1 MVRKSEG
8 AVFRPNMLDR
18 KSALPLNE
26 QICRFIRSE
35 IYAGNLRPGAR
46 LPASRVLAAEL
57 DVSRTTIRNA
67 YDQLD
72 SEGVIET
79 RTGSGVFVSTE
90 ISVDIQSRLGKGV
103 SPCAN
108 ASRKS
113 NAPAVGQPDSS
124 ASTAKSRRI
133 AALSAYRLT
142 RAMHFAPNIPDYD
155 LFPDRIW
162 TQLLMRTWRDRKRD
176 QNLPVAG
183 GAPELRQAIASHLRV
198 ARGVECD
205 PRQVIVTAGNRN
217 GLSLIARVLFDEGD
231 RVVVEEPTS
240 LTNIAILKANGLQ
253 TIPCGVDRQGLI
265 VPDRDDVS
273 TAGPVGRSPADECS
287 VRAVYV
293 TPARQYPM
301 GHSMSAARRIA
312 LFDWAERRNALIIE
326 DDYDSEFRYQGRP
339 LAPLQAVDRTGRV
352 LYMGTFSK
360 ALSQTIRLGYLV
372 VPAAFVE
379 AFEHMTYLE
388 GVLSEAVQQTMAT
401 FLDGGHLMSHLRF
414 ARKVYRARR
423 DLLVDGL
430 RARYGERI
438 EITGPESGLH
448 IVVWLPEDAD
458 DSIAFE
464 KGLAE
469 GILIYPLWSFMQD
482 PDAARLRYPRPA
494 LVLSYTMLNQINAD
508 GLLARLFRSVDA
520 AGEAAPRD
528 RLQAYERLRA
538 IDFDDMDFAASR
550 G

>member
-1 MVRKSEG
+1 MRKSEG
-8 AVFRPNMLDR
+8 AVFRPQMLDR
-18 KSALPLNE
+18 KSGLPLNE

-46 LPASRVLAAEL
+46 LPASRVLAGEL
-57 DVSRTTIRNA
+57 GVSRTTIRNA

-90 ISVDIQSRLGKGV
+90 ISADIQQRLGEG
-103 SPCAN
+103 
-108 ASRKS
+108 
-113 NAPAVGQPDSS
+113 APASATRGQDICSPDDRYDLA

-142 RAMHFAPNIPDYD
+142 RARHFAPNIPDHD

-162 TQLLMRTWRDRKRD
+162 TQLLMRTWRDRRRD

-231 RVVVEEPTS
+231 HVMVEEPSS

-253 TIPCGVDRQGLI
+253 TVPCGVDQQGLI
-265 VPDRDDVS
+265 VPGGEGLQPNGPSGRTPFDDRR
-273 TAGPVGRSPADECS
+273 A
-287 VRAVYV
+287 RAVYV

-326 DDYDSEFRYQGRP
+326 DDYDSEFRYDGRP

-379 AFEHMTYLE
+379 AFERMTYLE

-430 RARYGERI
+430 RGRYGNHV
-438 EITGPESGLH
+438 EITGSASGLH
-448 IVVWLPEDAD
+448 VVVWLPDDTD

-464 KGLAE
+464 QGLAE

-482 PDAARLRYPRPA
+482 PDVSRKHYRRPA
-494 LVLSYTMLNQINAD
+494 LVLSYTMLNQTNTD
-508 GLLARLFRSVDA
+508 GLLARLFRSLDA
-520 AGEAAPRD
+520 AGKATPD
-528 RLQAYERLRA
+528 DRLRA
-538 IDFDDMDFAASR
+538 YKRLREINFDDMDIAASW

>member
-1 MVRKSEG
+1 MVRKSKG
-8 AVFRPNMLDR
+8 AVFRPQMLDR
-18 KSALPLNE
+18 KSGLPLNE

-35 IYAGNLRPGAR
+35 IYAGNLRPGVR
-46 LPASRVLAAEL
+46 LPASRVLAGEL
-57 DVSRTTIRNA
+57 GVSRTTIRNA

-90 ISVDIQSRLGKGV
+90 ISTDIQRRLGKGGAGGAISV
-103 SPCAN
+103 QNPHSP
-108 ASRKS
+108 SGQS
-113 NAPAVGQPDSS
+113 NLV

-133 AALSAYRLT
+133 ATLSAYRLT
-142 RAMHFAPNIPDYD
+142 RAMHFAPNIPDHD
-155 LFPDRIW
+155 LFPERIW
-162 TQLLMRTWRDRKRD
+162 TQLLTRTWRDRKQD

-183 GAPELRQAIASHLRV
+183 GAPELRRAIASHLRV

-217 GLSLIARVLFDEGD
+217 GLSLIARVLFEQGD
-231 RVVVEEPTS
+231 HVMVEEPSS
-240 LTNIAILKANGLQ
+240 LTNVAILKANGLQ

-265 VPDRDDVS
+265 VPGEGGFPTEGR
-273 TAGPVGRSPADECS
+273 GGRSPVDDRN

-352 LYMGTFSK
+352 IYMGTFSK

-372 VPAAFVE
+372 VPSAFVE
-379 AFEHMTYLE
+379 AFERMAYLE

-414 ARKVYRARR
+414 ARKIYRARR

-430 RARYGERI
+430 RGRYGEHV
-438 EITGPESGLH
+438 EITGSESGLH
-448 IVVWLPEDAD
+448 VVAWLPEGTD

-464 KGLAE
+464 KGLVE

-482 PDAARLRYPRPA
+482 ADAARLHYPRPA

-520 AGEAAPRD
+520 AGEAAQND
-528 RLQAYERLRA
+528 RMQAYKRLRA
-538 IDFDDMDFAASR
+538 TDFDDMDFAASM

>member
-1 MVRKSEG
+1 MVRKSKG
-8 AVFRPNMLDR
+8 AVFRPQMLDR
-18 KSALPLNE
+18 ECGLPLNE
-26 QICRFIRSE
+26 QICRCIRSE

-46 LPASRVLAAEL
+46 LPASRVLAGEL
-57 DVSRTTIRNA
+57 GVSRTTIRNA

-79 RTGSGVFVSTE
+79 RMGSGVFVSTE
-90 ISVDIQSRLGKGV
+90 ISVDVQRRLGDGT
-103 SPCAN
+103 P
-108 ASRKS
+108 
-113 NAPAVGQPDSS
+113 VGKTKIQGARLPGGRTDLP

-133 AALSAYRLT
+133 VALSAYQLS
-142 RAMHFAPNIPDYD
+142 RARHFAPNIPDHD
-155 LFPDRIW
+155 LFPERIW

-183 GAPELRQAIASHLRV
+183 GVPELRRAIASHLRV

-217 GLSLIARVLFDEGD
+217 GLSLIARVLFEEGD
-231 RVVVEEPTS
+231 HVMVEEPSS

-253 TIPCGVDRQGLI
+253 TIPCGIDQQGLI
-265 VPDRDDVS
+265 VPGKDGVPKNGSGRRSPSDDRD
-273 TAGPVGRSPADECS
+273 A
-287 VRAVYV
+287 RAVYV

-301 GHSMSAARRIA
+301 GHSMSAARRIE

-326 DDYDSEFRYQGRP
+326 DDYDSEFRYDRRP

-360 ALSQTIRLGYLV
+360 ALSQAIRLGYLV

-379 AFEHMTYLE
+379 AFERMTYLE
-388 GVLSEAVQQTMAT
+388 GVLSEAVQQTMAA

-423 DLLVDGL
+423 DLLVEGL
-430 RARYGERI
+430 RSRYGEHM
-438 EITGPESGLH
+438 EITGSESGLH
-448 IVVWLPEDAD
+448 VVVWLPDGTD

-464 KGLAE
+464 KGLTE
-469 GILIYPLWSFMQD
+469 GLLIYPLWSFMQD
-482 PDAARLRYPRPA
+482 PDAARAHYPRPA
-494 LVLSYTMLNQINAD
+494 LILSYTMLNQTNAD
-508 GLLARLFRSVDA
+508 GLLARLFRSLDA
-520 AGEAAPRD
+520 ASKTGVDD
-528 RLQAYERLRA
+528 RSLAYERLRA
-538 IDFDDMDFAASR
+538 INFDDMDGAASSP
-550 G
+550 